1 MTIAQRA
8 GCLLAAAVTSVALLS
23 PTVAGQDSITA
34 ATLTDEHVQRAIGA
48 MVQELYARK
57 DPVRFWEPA
66 KLPTGESKQRGGY
79 SALVVLAL
87 LSAGETFQDP
97 RLRDAVSYLEKVGMD
112 GTYAVSMRANVWALL
127 PPKFNELLADDT
139 KWLVDGFSEGVGGWT
154 YRQNPNTTRRDNS
167 ITQFGA
173 LAFWEAAKR
182 GLGVD
187 TRYWRMIE
195 DRFLDMQL
203 ADGGWNYTG
212 DGQSTGSMTA
222 AGLATLFI
230 TQDLL
235 HSQEYVA
242 INPNRQTPSQVAIA
256 DALKWM
262 DEHFA
267 PDENPNRLMYY
278 YYYLYAV
285 ERAGLASGYKFF
297 GGHDWYRQATAELLR
312 LLCTWDPTTREM
324 TVNRRIAN
332 EGRAAQVRASQL
344 AFALLFL
351 SRGRVPVA
359 INKLQDASAAWN
371 NRPRDV
377 ANLTAWLQ
385 ATTEGGLNWQIV
397 DLQAEPHD
405 WLDAPMLYFAS
416 HQRLG
421 WLDQLPQDI
430 DTYVRQMRQLYRARA
445 AGEIADEPQTPTR
458 PKIERLDK
466 LRAYLDLGGLLFAVN
481 EGEAHAFADSIEK
494 IGRVMYPQYDWRT
507 LPEDHWAYTI
517 LLPVQNKRPTLRG
530 LSNGVR
536 ELIILAP
543 TTDFSA
549 TFQARLDNERSHYRT
564 AANIYFYASE
574 LNRPRPRLAPHFVAT
589 AGNTGQRADDDP
601 NDDMRF
607 EAALATATIVRAIH
621 ADNWDAEP
629 QALNVFSAAM
639 RQEHEFAITLL
650 DHPLS
655 RIDQLDP
662 PPDLV
667 VASGID
673 EHHFTGPQR
682 NALRAYVDAG
692 GVVLFETP
700 GGRGPFT
707 LSAEQACTEIFK
719 APIRSLF
726 RHRIVTGQGL
736 RGAAHLSRLEYRP
749 FSFEVFGARETTPRL
764 RGMIIDG
771 QPRVLFSREDLSH
784 ALLDQPCWGIAGYQ
798 PNSARRLLGNIV
810 RYALALSPQ

>member
-1 MTIAQRA
+1 M
-8 GCLLAAAVTSVALLS
+8 AAAVTSVALLS
-23 PTVAGQDSITA
+23 PTVAGQDSITP
-34 ATLTDEHVQRAIGA
+34 ATLSDEHVQRAIGA
-48 MVQELYARK
+48 IIQELYARK

-112 GTYAVSMRANVWALL
+112 GTYAVSMRANVWAML
-127 PPKFNELLADDT
+127 PPKFNKLLADDT
-139 KWLVDGFSEGVGGWT
+139 KWLVDGFSEGVGGWN
-154 YRQNPNTTRRDNS
+154 YRQQPNTIRRDNS

-182 GLGVD
+182 GLD
-187 TRYWRMIE
+187 IDARYWRMLE
-195 DRFLDMQL
+195 DRFLTMQL

-235 HSQEYVA
+235 HSLEYVA
-242 INPNRQTPSQVAIA
+242 INPNRQTQSQQAIA

-262 DEHFA
+262 DENFA
-267 PDENPNRLMYY
+267 PDENPNRFTYY

-285 ERAGLASGYKFF
+285 ERAGLASGYKYF
-297 GGHDWYRQATAELLR
+297 GGHDWYRQAAAQLLR
-312 LLCTWDPTTREM
+312 RLCTWDPTTRQM
-324 TVNRRIAN
+324 TVNRRIAGD
-332 EGRAAQVRASQL
+332 GRAAQVRASQL

-351 SRGRVPVA
+351 SRGRAPVA
-359 INKLQDASAAWN
+359 INKLQDTNVAWN

-385 ATTEGGLNWQIV
+385 ANTESGLNWQIV
-397 DLQAEPHD
+397 DLQSEPHE

-416 HQRLG
+416 HQRVG

-430 DTYVRQMRQLYRARA
+430 DAYVPEMRQLYRAHA
-445 AGEIADEPQTPTR
+445 AGEIADEPQAPTR
-458 PKIERLDK
+458 PKIEPLDK
-466 LRAYLDLGGLLFAVN
+466 LRTYLDLGGLLFAVN
-481 EGEAHAFADSIEK
+481 EGKTHAFADSIEK

-507 LPEDHWAYTI
+507 LGEDHWAYTI
-517 LLPVQNKRPTLRG
+517 LLPVQNKRPALRG

-543 TTDFSA
+543 TTDLSA

-574 LNRPRPRLAPHFVAT
+574 LNRPRPRLAPHFVA
-589 AGNTGQRADDDP
+589 GINDP
-601 NDDMRF
+601 QDDMRF
-607 EAALATATIVRAIH
+607 EAPLARATIVRAIH

-629 QALNVFSAAM
+629 QALTVFSGAM
-639 RQEHEFAITLL
+639 RQQHEFQLTLL
-650 DHPLS
+650 DHPLF
-655 RIDQLDP
+655 RIHQLDP

-667 VASGID
+667 VVSGLD

-682 NALRAYVDAG
+682 DALRAYVEAG

-700 GGRGPFT
+700 GGRGQFT
-707 LSAEQACTEIFK
+707 LSAEQACTEIFE

-726 RHRIVTGQGL
+726 RHRIVTGHGL

-749 FSFEVFGARETTPRL
+749 FSFEVFGAHETTPRL
-764 RGMIIDG
+764 RGMVIDG
-771 QPRVLFSREDLSH
+771 QPRVLFSREDISH

-798 PNSARRLLGNIV
+798 SNSARRLLGNIV
-810 RYALALSPQ
+810 RYTLALSPQ

>member
-8 GCLLAAAVTSVALLS
+8 GCLLAAAVTSVVLLS

-48 MVQELYARK
+48 IVQELYARK
-57 DPVRFWEPA
+57 DPVRFWEPT

-97 RLRDAVSYLEKVGMD
+97 RLRDAVSYLETVGMD
-112 GTYAVSMRANVWALL
+112 GTYAVSIRANVWAML

-187 TRYWRMIE
+187 ARYWRMIE
-195 DRFLDMQL
+195 DRFLSMQL

-242 INPNRQTPSQVAIA
+242 INPNRQTPSQLAIA

-262 DEHFA
+262 DENFA
-267 PDENPNRLMYY
+267 PDENPNRFTYY

-297 GGHDWYRQATAELLR
+297 GGHDWYRQAAAELLR
-312 LLCTWDPTTREM
+312 RLCTWDPTTRQM
-324 TVNRRIAN
+324 TVNRRIAGD
-332 EGRAAQVRASQL
+332 GRAAQVRASHL

-359 INKLQDASAAWN
+359 INKLQDADVAWN

-377 ANLTAWLQ
+377 ANLTGWLQ
-385 ATTEGGLNWQIV
+385 ATTESGLNWQIV
-397 DLQAEPHD
+397 DLQSEPHE

-416 HQRLG
+416 HQRVG

-430 DTYVRQMRQLYRARA
+430 DAYVRQMRQLYRARA
-445 AGEIADEPQTPTR
+445 AGEIADQPQAPTR
-458 PKIERLDK
+458 PKIEPLDK

-481 EGEAHAFADSIEK
+481 EGRAHAFADSIEN

-507 LPEDHWAYTI
+507 LGEDHWAYTT

-543 TTDFSA
+543 TTDLSA

-574 LNRPRPRLAPHFVAT
+574 LNRPRPRLAPHFVA
-589 AGNTGQRADDDP
+589 GIDDP
-601 NDDMRF
+601 QDDMRF
-607 EAALATATIVRAIH
+607 EAPLASATIVRAIH

-639 RQEHEFAITLL
+639 RQQHEFQITLL
-650 DHPLS
+650 DHPLA
-655 RIDQLDP
+655 RIHQLDP

-682 NALRAYVDAG
+682 NALRAYVEAG

-700 GGRGPFT
+700 GGRGQFT

-736 RGAAHLSRLEYRP
+736 RGAAHLNRLEYRP

-771 QPRVLFSREDLSH
+771 QPRVLFSREDISH